1 MKTFTFGIVAR
12 IDATPWLRRRAPYP
26 AAMAALLTN
35 LLLSRST
42 IDRQAHLR
50 KDDQWLTAA
59 RNRPESRVIWVSD
72 GRVAMDDAGRLLES
86 PLSEVAADTETAFLG
101 TDADGVAVFCAHVP
115 ELPAGRPGVGLR
127 EMTID
132 VDDRASGLMVTA
144 IALSNWLATHTRCPR
159 CGERTVAVDAGWSR
173 RCPADGSQHFPRTD
187 PAIIVLAIDDA
198 DRALLGRQSRWQP
211 EWFSTLAG
219 FVEPGES
226 AEHAVR
232 REVHEESGVVI
243 GGDVDDVQ
251 YLGSQPW
258 PFPGSLMLGYH
269 ARAVGTQ
276 IHVDGEEIAEA
287 HWFSRTELADACQS
301 GVVRLPPAV
310 SIARRLIERWYG
322 LPINVDWIRP

>member
-1 MKTFTFGIVAR
+1 
-12 IDATPWLRRRAPYP
+12 
-26 AAMAALLTN
+26 MAALLTN

-50 KDDQWLTAA
+50 KDEQWLTTA
-59 RNRPESRVIWVSD
+59 RTRPESRMIWVSD
-72 GRVAMDDAGRLLES
+72 GRIAMDDMGRMLES
-86 PLSEVAADTETAFLG
+86 SMSEAPADAETAFLG
-101 TDADGVAVFCAHVP
+101 TDADGRAIFCAHVR
-115 ELPAGRPGVGLR
+115 ELPRGLVGVGLR
-127 EMTID
+127 EIAPD

-144 IALSNWLATHTRCPR
+144 IALNNWLATHTRCSR
-159 CGERTVAVDAGWSR
+159 CGEATVAVDAGWCR

-187 PAIIVLAIDDA
+187 PAIIVLAVDDA
-198 DRALLGRQSRWQP
+198 DRALLGRQTRWP
-211 EWFSTLAG
+211 TGWFSTLAG

-243 GGDVDDVQ
+243 GKAGDDVE

-276 IHVDGEEIAEA
+276 ITVDGEEIEEA
-287 HWFSRTELADACQS
+287 RWFSRAELADACTK
-301 GVVRLPPAV
+301 GDVRLPPAV
-310 SIARRLIERWYG
+310 SIARRLVERWFG
-322 LPINVDWIRP
+322 EPIDGDWIRP